1 MTLWSEMLNEE
12 IEECVTGGRIVTM
25 SINNSREIWLCREER
40 EYVIAEE
47 TTGEDFSFLMREVW
61 TCSNI
66 ACNGPVERK
75 LEV

>member
-1 MTLWSEMLNEE
+1 MCDRWENRDNEY
-12 IEECVTGGRIVTM
+12 IQLF
-25 SINNSREIWLCREER
+25 REIWLCREER

-75 LEV
+75 LEI